1 MWDISRCDEDEK
13 HLELLLT
20 EGWEPFA
27 VTVENR
33 AESSYDN
40 YHERCR
46 EEQVSVNVIWLR
58 KHSEVRK

>member
-1 MWDISRCDEDEK
+1 MWDISRCDEDDK

-33 AESSYDN
+33 VQSSYS
-40 YHERCR
+40 YFHERYN
-46 EEQVSVNVIWLR
+46 EDKISVNIVWLR
-58 KHSEVRK
+58 KHREVK

>member
-13 HLELLLT
+13 HLEFLLT

-33 AESSYDN
+33 VERSYDN
-40 YHERCR
+40 YHERSHD
-46 EEQVSVNVIWLR
+46 EQISVNVVWLR
-58 KHSEVRK
+58 KRCEEKK

>member
-40 YHERCR
+40 
-46 EEQVSVNVIWLR
+46 
-58 KHSEVRK
+58 

>member
-33 AESSYDN
+33 VERSYDN
-40 YHERCR
+40 YHERSR
-46 EEQVSVNVIWLR
+46 EEQVSVNVVWLR
-58 KHSEVRK
+58 KRREEKK